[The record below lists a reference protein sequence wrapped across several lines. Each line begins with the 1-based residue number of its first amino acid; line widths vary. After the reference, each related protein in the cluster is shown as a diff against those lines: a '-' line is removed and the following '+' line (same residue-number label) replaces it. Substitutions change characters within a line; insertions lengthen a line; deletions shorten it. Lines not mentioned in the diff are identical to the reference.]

1 MKAKLMIVSAVVVVL
16 LSLVACSSQDSR
28 TVRREVNCDSFVKDK
43 HISEEAEV
51 SVDNALTVVLC
62 SNPSTGFQWSEQAH
76 ISDQSV
82 LQQTSHMY
90 ISPTGENGEPPA
102 PGTPGKDVWTF
113 GALKTGTAEVSME
126 YSQLWEGSEKEEW
139 TFDITVVIR

>member
-1 MKAKLMIVSAVVVVL
+1 MKSKLILVGIVVIVL
-16 LSLVACSSQDSR
+16 LSLVACSSQDSQS
-28 TVRREVNCDSFVKDK
+28 VRHEVSCDSFMKDK
-43 HISEEAEV
+43 HISGEAEV
-51 SVDNALTVVLC
+51 PVDGALAVILC

-90 ISPTGENGEPPA
+90 ISPTGENDEPPA

-126 YSQLWEGSEKEEW
+126 YSQLWEGGEKGEW
-139 TFDITVVIR
+139 TFKLTVVVK